1 MSIRKIMGRNIRD
14 LRIQK
19 GYSQKK
25 LAEIAR
31 MNMVYIGSVERGERN
46 ITVEN
51 LDVIAKALKIPTH
64 LLLIED
70 AFLVK

>member
-1 MSIRKIMGRNIRD
+1 M
-14 LRIQK
+14 RIQK

>member
-1 MSIRKIMGRNIRD
+1 MGRNIRD

-31 MNMVYIGSVERGERN
+31 MNVVYIGSVERGERN

-51 LDVIAKALKIPTH
+51 LDIIAKALSIPTH

-70 AFLVK
+70 VFLVK